1 MEGGGRR
8 VVVGGR
14 AVGGGIDPDCRNDDD
29 DNDDAAG
36 GRPLVAFAVP
46 ADGGRQFPIPAFSEK
61 SVVECAMDR
70 VDAASAVCDATI
82 DVFLLLFV
90 SRDGRSVSS

>member
-29 DNDDAAG
+29 DAAG
-36 GRPLVAFAVP
+36 GRLLAAFAVP
-46 ADGGRQFPIPAFSEK
+46 ADGGRQLPIPAFSEK

-70 VDAASAVCDATI
+70 VDAASAVWEATI
-82 DVFLLLFV
+82 GVLLLLLV
-90 SRDGRSVSS
+90 SRDSGSFSS